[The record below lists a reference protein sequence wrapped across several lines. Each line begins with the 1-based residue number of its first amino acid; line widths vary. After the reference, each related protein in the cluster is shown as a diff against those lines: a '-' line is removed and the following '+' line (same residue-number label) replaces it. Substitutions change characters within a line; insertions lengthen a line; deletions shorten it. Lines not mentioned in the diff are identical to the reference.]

1 MAKRHSQSPGRA
13 TGEKKAVGERKA
25 TAADIHVQA
34 KKRRRALL
42 GKLGKQAIA
51 LLSAA
56 PQRTRSSDTE
66 YHYRQDSDFYYLT
79 GFTEDDAVLAL
90 IPGRKQGEVV
100 LFCQPKDK
108 TKELW
113 TGILTGPEQA
123 RTQLLLDEAYPISM
137 IDEILPTLMDGCER
151 VYYCMER
158 EPAFDQRIS
167 SWVKNIRSRVRM
179 GAKAP
184 QEFVML
190 DPLLHEMRLFKSKSE
205 IALMQKAADISA
217 RGHKRAM
224 LAAREGRHEYHLE
237 AELLHEFMMSGS
249 RAPAYNSIVAAGANA
264 CILHYIENRDP
275 LRDGDLV
282 LIDAGCEYDY
292 YAADI
297 TRTFPVSGHFSK
309 EQKALYDIVL
319 KAQLEAI
326 AVTRPG
332 VPWDEPHH
340 VTVGVITNGLVELGL
355 LKGSPDKLIE
365 TGAYRDFYM
374 HRAGHWLGIDVH
386 DAGSYQLNDKPRRL
400 KPGMV
405 MTVEPGIYV
414 SPDNKKVAKKWR
426 GIGIRIEDDVLVT
439 RSGNRVLSGG
449 VPKTTDAIEALM
461 AQRDQVKTEQ

>member
-1 MAKRHSQSPGRA
+1 MTKRKSQHPDQAAGVN
-13 TGEKKAVGERKA
+13 KAS
-25 TAADIHVQA
+25 AADCYVQA
-34 KKRRRALL
+34 KKRRRALM
-42 GKLGKQAIA
+42 GKLGKKSIA

-56 PQRTRSSDTE
+56 PQRTRSNDTE
-66 YHYRQDSDFYYLT
+66 YPYRQDSDFYYLT
-79 GFTEDDAVLAL
+79 CFTEDDAVLAL

-123 RTQLLLDEAYPISM
+123 RARLLLDEAYPISM
-137 IDEILPTLMDGCER
+137 IDEILPSLMDGCER

-158 EPAFDQRIS
+158 EPAFDKRVS
-167 SWVKNIRSRVRM
+167 GWVQNIRSRVRM
-179 GAKAP
+179 GARAP

-205 IALMQKAADISA
+205 IALMQTAADISA
-217 RGHKRAM
+217 RAHKRAM

-264 CILHYIENRDP
+264 CILHYIENREP

-297 TRTFPVSGHFSK
+297 TRTFPVSGQFSK

-340 VTVGVITNGLVELGL
+340 VTVRVITAGLVELGL
-355 LKGSPDKLIE
+355 LKGDPGKLIE

-386 DAGSYQLNDKPRRL
+386 DVGSYQRNDKPRRL
-400 KPGMV
+400 EPGMV

-414 SPDNKKVAKKWR
+414 SPDNHKVAKKWR

-439 RSGNRVLSGG
+439 KTGNKVLSDG
-449 VPKTTDAIEALM
+449 VPKTTGEIESLM
-461 AQRDQVKTEQ
+461 AQRA

>member
-1 MAKRHSQSPGRA
+1 MAKANAKPQGKIA
-13 TGEKKAVGERKA
+13 GT
-25 TAADIHVQA
+25 DIHVQA
-34 KKRRRALL
+34 KKRRRALM
-42 GKLGKQAIA
+42 GKLGKKSIA

-56 PQRTRSSDTE
+56 PQRTRSNDTE
-66 YHYRQDSDFYYLT
+66 YPYRQDSDFYYLT

-113 TGILTGPEQA
+113 TGILAGPEQA

-137 IDEILPTLMDGCER
+137 MDEILPTLIDGCER

-158 EPAFDQRIS
+158 DPAFDQRIS
-167 SWVKNIRSRVRM
+167 HWVKHVRSRARM

-184 QEFVML
+184 QQFVML
-190 DPLLHEMRLFKSKSE
+190 DPLLHEMRLFKSKYE

-217 RGHKRAM
+217 HAHKRAM
-224 LAAREGRHEYHLE
+224 LAAREGRYEYHLE

-249 RAPAYNSIVAAGANA
+249 RAPAYNSIVAAGTNA

-297 TRTFPVSGHFSK
+297 TRTFPVNGHFSK

-326 AVTRPG
+326 AATRPG

-340 VTVGVITNGLVELGL
+340 VTVRIITHGLLELGL
-355 LKGSPDKLIE
+355 LKGNADKLIE
-365 TGAYRDFYM
+365 EGAYRDFYM

-386 DAGSYQLNDKPRRL
+386 DAGSYQHNDKPRRL
-400 KPGMV
+400 EPGMV

-414 SPDNKKVAKKWR
+414 APDNHKVAKKWR

-439 RSGNRVLSGG
+439 RTGNRVLTEA

-461 AQRDQVKTEQ
+461 AQRA

>member
-1 MAKRHSQSPGRA
+1 MAKPKSQRPD
-13 TGEKKAVGERKA
+13 KAAGVAG
-25 TAADIHVQA
+25 ADKYLQA
-34 KKRRRALL
+34 KKRRRALM
-42 GKLGKQAIA
+42 GKIGKKSIA

-56 PQRTRSSDTE
+56 PQRTRSNDTE
-66 YHYRQDSDFYYLT
+66 YPYRQDSDFYYLT
-79 GFTEDDAVLAL
+79 GFTEDNAVLAL

-123 RTQLLLDEAYPISM
+123 RTRLLLDEAYPISM
-137 IDEILPTLMDGCER
+137 IDDILPGLMDGCER

-158 EPAFDQRIS
+158 EPTFDQRVS
-167 SWVKNIRSRVRM
+167 GWVKNIRSRTRM

-184 QEFVML
+184 HEFVLL

-205 IALMQKAADISA
+205 IALMQTAADISA
-217 RGHKRAM
+217 RAHKRAM

-237 AELLHEFMMSGS
+237 AELVHEFMMSGS

-297 TRTFPVSGHFSK
+297 TRTFPVSGHFSA
-309 EQKALYDIVL
+309 EQKALYGIVL

-340 VTVGVITNGLVELGL
+340 VTVRIITHGLVELGL
-355 LKGSPDKLIE
+355 LKGDPDKLIE

-386 DAGSYQLNDKPRRL
+386 DAGSYLCNDKPRRL
-400 KPGMV
+400 EPGMV

-439 RSGNRVLSGG
+439 KTGNKVLSDG
-449 VPKTTDAIEALM
+449 VPKTTEAIETLM
-461 AQRDQVKTEQ
+461 ARRV

>member
-1 MAKRHSQSPGRA
+1 MAKAKLQHPQRA
-13 TGEKKAVGERKA
+13 TG
-25 TAADIHVQA
+25 ADLYVQA
-34 KKRRRALL
+34 RKRRRALM
-42 GKLGKQAIA
+42 GKLGKNSIA

-56 PQRTRSSDTE
+56 PQRTRSNDTE
-66 YHYRQDSDFYYLT
+66 YPYRQDSDFYYLT

-100 LFCQPKDK
+100 MFCQPKDK

-123 RTQLLLDEAYPISM
+123 KSRLLVDEAYPIGM
-137 IDEILPTLMDGCER
+137 IDEILPGLMDGCETL
-151 VYYCMER
+151 YYCMER
-158 EPAFDQRIS
+158 EPAFDKRIS
-167 SWVKNIRSRVRM
+167 GWVKNVRSRTRM

-184 QEFVML
+184 QQLILL
-190 DPLLHEMRLFKSKSE
+190 DPLLHEMRLFKSKAE
-205 IALMQKAADISA
+205 IALMQRAADISA
-217 RGHKRAM
+217 RAHKRAM

-237 AELLHEFMMSGS
+237 AELVHEFMMSGS

-275 LRDGDLV
+275 LRNGDLV
-282 LIDAGCEYDY
+282 LIDAGCEYEY

-297 TRTFPVSGHFSK
+297 TRTFPVSGQFSA

-340 VTVGVITNGLVELGL
+340 VTVRVITHGLIDLGL
-355 LKGSPDKLIE
+355 LKGDADRLIAD
-365 TGAYRDFYM
+365 GAYRDFYM

-386 DAGSYQLNDKPRRL
+386 DAGSYLDRDKPRRL
-400 KPGMV
+400 EPGMV
-405 MTVEPGIYV
+405 TTVEPGIYV

-439 RSGNRVLSGG
+439 KTGNKVLTDG
-449 VPKTTDAIEALM
+449 VPKTTEAIEALM
-461 AQRDQVKTEQ
+461 AQRA